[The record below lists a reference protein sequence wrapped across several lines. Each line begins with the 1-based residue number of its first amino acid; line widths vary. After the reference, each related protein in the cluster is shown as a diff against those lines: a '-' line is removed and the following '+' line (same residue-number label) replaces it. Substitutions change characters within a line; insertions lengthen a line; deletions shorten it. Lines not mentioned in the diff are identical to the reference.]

1 LCGVGALNEPRVLAT
16 ALWEPPDSLVF
27 GGGGILSRCGG
38 IVRGVARICI
48 FRSDYG
54 DAGEKKPTGCD
65 HCLRGR
71 GVQIGGF
78 FAARD
83 EKY

>member
-1 LCGVGALNEPRVLAT
+1 
-16 ALWEPPDSLVF
+16 
-27 GGGGILSRCGG
+27 
-38 IVRGVARICI
+38 VRGVARICI

-71 GVQIGGF
+71 GAQIGGF
-78 FAARD
+78 FAARE
-83 EKY
+83 EKYQKKTNNAARYAAYYDT